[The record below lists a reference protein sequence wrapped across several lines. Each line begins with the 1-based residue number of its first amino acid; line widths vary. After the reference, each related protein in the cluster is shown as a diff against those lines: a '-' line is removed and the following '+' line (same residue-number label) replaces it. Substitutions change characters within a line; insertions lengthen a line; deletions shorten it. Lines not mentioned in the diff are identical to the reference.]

1 MCSPPQILRIAAGCN
16 GARLPHN
23 RSESPAETP
32 HAEEQ
37 RDHRRPGAAASGTRR
52 GLIEAARTG
61 GHRTLR
67 AALAVSRNI
76 NIDVEKSS
84 TFGERL
90 ADQVAAVGGSW
101 KFIIGFG
108 VFILLW
114 SVINTVLLATHAFDP
129 YPFIFLNLTL
139 SMLAAVQAPLILMS
153 QNRAAARDRIV
164 ANHDYE
170 VNLKAE
176 IEIAALHE
184 KLDQIRS
191 QELATMIQRLTA
203 EVVKRG

>member
-1 MCSPPQILRIAAGCN
+1 MIERCV
-16 GARLPHN
+16 
-23 RSESPAETP
+23 
-32 HAEEQ
+32 
-37 RDHRRPGAAASGTRR
+37 RR
-52 GLIEAARTG
+52 
-61 GHRTLR
+61 
-67 AALAVSRNI
+67 LAVSRNV

-114 SVINTVLLATHAFDP
+114 SALNTVLLATHAFDP

-153 QNRAAARDRIV
+153 QNRAAARDRLV
-164 ANHDYE
+164 ATHDYE

-184 KLDQIRS
+184 KLDQIRT
-191 QELATMIQRLTA
+191 QELATLIESVKA
-203 EVVKRG
+203 ELKGR

>member
-1 MCSPPQILRIAAGCN
+1 MQNNQAI
-16 GARLPHN
+16 GALAEQLLAMDSGELKPHE
-23 RSESPAETP
+23 RAVIE
-32 HAEEQ
+32 
-37 RDHRRPGAAASGTRR
+37 RCVRR
-52 GLIEAARTG
+52 
-61 GHRTLR
+61 
-67 AALAVSRNI
+67 LAVSRNI
-76 NIDVEKSS
+76 NIDVENSS

-90 ADQVAAVGGSW
+90 ADQVAAIGGSW

-108 VFILLW
+108 VFIAAW
-114 SVINTVLLATHAFDP
+114 SALNTVLLATHAFDP

-153 QNRAAARDRIV
+153 QNRAAARDRI
-164 ANHDYE
+164 AATHDYE

-191 QELATMIQRLTA
+191 QELATLVQSLTA
-203 EVVKRG
+203 EVRKKL